1 MILLL
6 GKSAAGK
13 DSIRNE
19 LVKLGYTPVVTYTT
33 RPPRDGEVNGVTYN
47 FISEEDFLQRESEG
61 FFAETTSYNVASEDT
76 WYYGSAIGD
85 LTSDKVMIANPNG
98 VKKLK
103 RLSTINP
110 VVFYILA
117 SEETIWNRLRQRGD
131 DNVEARR
138 RLNADDIDF
147 ADINDYVDFS
157 IRSDIGL
164 TPKQIAELIIHIYKE
179 VGEEQLKI

>member
-1 MILLL
+1 MIILL
-6 GKSAAGK
+6 GKTSAGK
-13 DSIRNE
+13 DKTRDE

-33 RPPRDGEVNGVTYN
+33 RPPRDGEIDGITYN
-47 FISEEDFLQRESEG
+47 FISEEDFLKKESEG

-76 WYYGSAIGD
+76 WHYGSAICD
-85 LTSDKVMIANPNG
+85 LTEDKVMIANPDG

-103 RLSTINP
+103 KLSTINP

-117 SEETIWNRLRQRGD
+117 NEETIWNRLRQRGD
-131 DNVEARR
+131 DNAEARR

-147 ADINDYVDFS
+147 AGINDYVDFS

-164 TPKQIAELIIHIYKE
+164 TPKQIAELIIHIYRE

>member
-1 MILLL
+1 MILLV

-13 DSIRNE
+13 DTIRNE
-19 LVKLGYTPVVTYTT
+19 LIKLNYRPVVNYTT
-33 RPPRDGEVNGVTYN
+33 RPPREGEVNGVTYN
-47 FISEEDFLQRESEG
+47 FISKEYFMTKESAG
-61 FFAETTSYNVASEDT
+61 AFAETTSYNVASGET
-76 WYYGSAIGD
+76 WYYGSAIDD
-85 LTSDKVMIANPNG
+85 LAPDKVMIVNPDG

-103 RLSTINP
+103 KLTNIKP

-117 SEETIWNRLRQRGD
+117 NEETLWNRLRQRGG

-138 RLNADDIDF
+138 RMNADDIDF

-164 TPKQIAELIIHIYKE
+164 SAKEIALLIDDIYRK
-179 VGEEQLKI
+179 VDLLDEE

>member
-1 MILLL
+1 MILLI

-13 DSIRNE
+13 DKTRNE
-19 LVKLGYTPVVTYTT
+19 LVKMGYIPVVTYTT
-33 RPPRDGEVNGVTYN
+33 RPLRDGEVNGVTYN
-47 FISEEDFLQRESEG
+47 FISKEDFFKKESEG
-61 FFAETTSYNVASEDT
+61 FFAETTSYDVATGET
-76 WYYGSAIGD
+76 WYYGSAISD
-85 LTSDKVMIANPNG
+85 LTSDKVMIANPDG

-103 RLSTINP
+103 KLRSINP
-110 VVFYILA
+110 VVFNILA

-131 DNVEARR
+131 DNAEARR

-164 TPKQIAELIIHIYKE
+164 SAKEIALLIDDIYRK
-179 VGEEQLKI
+179 VDLLNEE

>member
-1 MILLL
+1 MIILI
-6 GKSAAGK
+6 GKTSAGK
-13 DSIRNE
+13 DKTREE

-33 RPPRDGEVNGVTYN
+33 RPPRDREVNGVTYN
-47 FISEEDFLQRESEG
+47 FISEEDFLKKESEG
-61 FFAETTSYNVASEDT
+61 FFAETTSYKTASGDT
-76 WYYGSAIGD
+76 WHYGSAICD
-85 LTSDKVMIANPNG
+85 LTEDKVMIANPDG

-103 RLSTINP
+103 KLSTINP

-131 DNVEARR
+131 DNTEARR

>member
-1 MILLL
+1 MIILL

-13 DSIRNE
+13 DSVRNE
-19 LVKLGYTPVVTYTT
+19 LVKLGYNPVVTYTT
-33 RPPRDGEVNGVTYN
+33 RPPRDGEINGITYN
-47 FISEEDFLQRESEG
+47 FISEEDFFKKDSEG
-61 FFAETTSYNVASEDT
+61 FFVETTSYNVASKDT

-85 LTSDKVMIANPNG
+85 LTPDKVMIANPDG

-103 RLSTINP
+103 KLSTINP

-131 DNVEARR
+131 DNAEARR
-138 RLNADDIDF
+138 RLNADDVDF

>member
-1 MILLL
+1 MILLI
-6 GKSAAGK
+6 GKTAAGK
-13 DSIRNE
+13 DKTRNE
-19 LVKLGYTPVVTYTT
+19 LVKMGYIPVVTYTT
-33 RPPRDGEVNGVTYN
+33 RPLRDGEVNGVTYN
-47 FISEEDFLQRESEG
+47 FISKEDFLKKEFEG
-61 FFAETTSYNVASEDT
+61 FFAETTSYDVATGET
-76 WYYGSAIGD
+76 WYYGSAIED
-85 LTSDKVMIANPNG
+85 LTSDKVMIANPDG

-103 RLSTINP
+103 KLKSINP
-110 VVFYILA
+110 VVFNILA

-164 TPKQIAELIIHIYKE
+164 SSKEIALLIDDIYRK
-179 VGEEQLKI
+179 VDLLNEE

>member
-1 MILLL
+1 MIILI
-6 GKSAAGK
+6 GKTSAGK
-13 DSIRNE
+13 DKTRDE

-33 RPPRDGEVNGVTYN
+33 RPPRDGEVDGVTYN
-47 FISEEDFLQRESEG
+47 FISKEEFLQKESEG
-61 FFAETTSYNVASEDT
+61 FFAETTSYKVASEDT
-76 WYYGSAIGD
+76 WYYGSAIED
-85 LTSDKVMIANPNG
+85 LTEDKIMIANPDG

-103 RLSTINP
+103 KLSSINP

-117 SEETIWNRLRQRGD
+117 NEETIWNRLRQRGD
-131 DNVEARR
+131 DNAEARR

-147 ADINDYVDFS
+147 SGINDYVDFS

-179 VGEEQLKI
+179 VGEEQLKS